1 MGLLNQVEVVP
12 STAITTGGTTT
23 IMSGIVDAMGCE
35 GILWTINGSSL
46 NAGAST
52 AATSIIRLMGST
64 GNSTAGM
71 IDLGPGA
78 AGVLS
83 IGDVGVANGSSQIC
97 AVIDQVKPIAGGTS
111 ANRRY
116 FQLAVDLS
124 SEGCSIVAIK
134 YGMRVKSSAL
144 RDSTRLWGSTEVIA
158 ATST

>member
-46 NAGAST
+46 NAAAST
-52 AATSIIRLMGST
+52 AATSRIRLMGST

-71 IDLGPGA
+71 MNLNSSG
-78 AGVLS
+78 GVLT